1 MKKKLAV
8 YICCLAMVCALF
20 SVQSPV
26 FGQDVSGGE
35 NTQQNAGSEEITST
49 DKVLSNGLFSVTMPD
64 DLQGLYVGVF
74 EDNTIIIC
82 DKKSREEKAGG
93 QVYEIS
99 AERSSM
105 DYTRDPALKK
115 YGELTSGD
123 GTVYDM
129 TLSHPTDVRYTP
141 VNGGKPESYKKI
153 EEKAQEIMDS
163 IASTD
168 GGSYSAGA
176 GMKGEELYQ
185 AGKDAFLAEDYGKAL
200 EYFQLAA
207 DAGQIEAC
215 GVVGALYEA
224 GVGAEQDYG
233 KALEWYQKAAEQG
246 SPMAL
251 NNLGDFYEYGKG
263 VEQRCSRLELGKPV
277 RVFSSRTGWRVDG
290 YRYGR

>member
-99 AERSSM
+99 A
-105 DYTRDPALKK
+105 
-115 YGELTSGD
+115 
-123 GTVYDM
+123 VWI
-129 TLSHPTDVRYTP
+129 TP
-141 VNGGKPESYKKI
+141 
-153 EEKAQEIMDS
+153 EI
-163 IASTD
+163 
-168 GGSYSAGA
+168 
-176 GMKGEELYQ
+176 L
-185 AGKDAFLAEDYGKAL
+185 
-200 EYFQLAA
+200 
-207 DAGQIEAC
+207 
-215 GVVGALYEA
+215 
-224 GVGAEQDYG
+224 
-233 KALEWYQKAAEQG
+233 
-246 SPMAL
+246 
-251 NNLGDFYEYGKG
+251 
-263 VEQRCSRLELGKPV
+263 R
-277 RVFSSRTGWRVDG
+277 
-290 YRYGR
+290 